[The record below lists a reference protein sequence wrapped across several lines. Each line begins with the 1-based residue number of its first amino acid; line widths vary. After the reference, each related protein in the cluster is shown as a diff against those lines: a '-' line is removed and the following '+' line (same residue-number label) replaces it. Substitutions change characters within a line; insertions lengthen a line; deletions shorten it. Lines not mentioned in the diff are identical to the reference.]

1 MGWSQGFR
9 IGNGARFIGT
19 WRKVCTRKDG
29 VKGSKWTVV
38 LGSDGALKSAPYG
51 SEAVAEVLLSVQTDD
66 VWLSRV
72 QRMIATQNHDPV

>member
-1 MGWSQGFR
+1 
-9 IGNGARFIGT
+9 
-19 WRKVCTRKDG
+19 
-29 VKGSKWTVV
+29 VV